1 MTCIPALRQSL
12 LPPAEST
19 EPQLPGGEAT
29 VGGPA
34 TGAPA
39 EEGAAVSGLRVGDF
53 EVGDTPNLCGHPD
66 IRY

>member
-1 MTCIPALRQSL
+1 MTHIPVLRQSS
-12 LPPAEST
+12 LPPAESA
-19 EPQLPGGEAT
+19 EPQMPGGEAT

-39 EEGAAVSGLRVGDF
+39 EEGASVSGLRVGDF
-53 EVGDTPNLCGHPD
+53 EVGDTPNLGGHPD